1 MSQPPY
7 NAALFPDE
15 PPRRPASPEQA
26 PSGVPPQGIPAQ
38 QAPYGVIPQGGFGPQ
53 GSGAATA
60 PFPPAAPPRPARPLD
75 LPLIGADYS
84 QTMRTPRHRW
94 WHPLGSFG
102 IALGLT
108 IVWVVVGGLAMVPA
122 LVSSAG
128 PGVLDAPDAV
138 YDAALESAP
147 VVAVN
152 NVMLAALIPVA
163 LLAVHWGH
171 PVAARFLHSV
181 TGRVRWAWMLR
192 CALVLLPVY
201 LVYVVGTWALT
212 GAVVLPRS
220 EDWVWLFLMAFVL
233 TPFQAAGEEYLFRG
247 WVLASVGSWFRRPL
261 VGWIVGGLVSTAVFA
276 LAHGSLDV
284 WILLDLGAFAA
295 AAVWLTWRT
304 GGLEAAI
311 ALHVVNNVV
320 VIAVG
325 TLVGTAADSYVDP
338 STGGDPATAL
348 VSVVFSAGCA
358 ALLGWQASRAGIERT
373 VPVQVGAR
381 P

>member
-7 NAALFPDE
+7 NPALFPDE
-15 PPRRPASPEQA
+15 PPRRPVSPEQA
-26 PSGVPPQGIPAQ
+26 PSGVPPQGMPPQ
-38 QAPYGVIPQGGFGPQ
+38 QAPYGVAPQGGSGP
-53 GSGAATA
+53 GGA
-60 PFPPAAPPRPARPLD
+60 PPAAPPFPPMPVPAKPLD

-84 QTMRTPRHRW
+84 QVLRTPRHRW
-94 WHPLGSFG
+94 WHPLGSSG

-108 IVWVVVGGLAMVPA
+108 IVVMVVGTLAMLPA
-122 LVSSAG
+122 LFASAG
-128 PGVLDAPDAV
+128 PDVLDAPDAV
-138 YDAALESAP
+138 YDAAFESAP
-147 VVAVN
+147 IMAIN
-152 NVMLAALIPVA
+152 NLMLAALIPVA
-163 LLAVHWGH
+163 LLAVRWGH

-192 CALVLLPVY
+192 CTLVLLPIY
-201 LVYVVGTWALT
+201 LVYVVGAWALT
-212 GAVVLPRS
+212 GAVALPRS
-220 EDWVWLFLMAFVL
+220 EDWVWMLVMAFVL

-247 WVLASVGSWFRRPL
+247 WVLASVGSWFRHPI
-261 VGWIVGGLVSTAVFA
+261 VGWIVGGLVSTAIFA

-325 TLVGTAADSYVDP
+325 TLIGTVTDSYVDP
-338 STGGDPATAL
+338 STAGDPVTAL
-348 VSVVFSAGCA
+348 VSAVFSLGCA
-358 ALLGWQASRAGIERT
+358 ALLGWQASRAGIQRT
-373 VPVQVGAR
+373 VPAEVGAR

>member
-7 NAALFPDE
+7 NPALFPDE
-15 PPRRPASPEQA
+15 PPRRPVSPEQA
-26 PSGVPPQGIPAQ
+26 PYGVPPQGGWGPGAPAPGGWGPG
-38 QAPYGVIPQGGFGPQ
+38 APAE
-53 GSGAATA
+53 GS
-60 PFPPAAPPRPARPLD
+60 FPPPPPPLPAKPLD

-108 IVWVVVGGLAMVPA
+108 LLVLFIGGIASIPA
-122 LVSSAG
+122 LFAAAG
-128 PGVLDAPDAV
+128 PELLDSPEAM
-138 YDAALESAP
+138 YDAAFESAP
-147 VVAVN
+147 VLALN
-152 NVMLAALIPVA
+152 NLMLATLIPVA

-181 TGRVRWAWMLR
+181 AGRVRWRWMLR

-201 LVYVVGTWALT
+201 LVYVVGAWALD

-220 EDWVWLFLMAFVL
+220 EDWVWMVLMAFVL

-247 WVLASVGSWFRRPL
+247 WVLVTVGSLFRRPL
-261 VGWIVGGLVSTAVFA
+261 LGWIAGGLVSTAIFA
-276 LAHGSLDV
+276 LAHGSLDL
-284 WILLDLGAFAA
+284 WILVDLGAFAA
-295 AAVWLTWRT
+295 VAVWLTWRT
-304 GGLEAAI
+304 GGLEAAV

-320 VIAVG
+320 VIAFG
-325 TLVGTAADSYVDP
+325 NLVGTVTESYVDP
-338 STGGDPATAL
+338 SAAGSAATSL
-348 VSVVFSAGCA
+348 VSVLFSVGCA
-358 ALLGWQASRAGIERT
+358 VLLSWQATRAGVQRT
-373 VPVQVGAR
+373 VTAEVGAR